1 MSDLLSFRIDRDTRD
16 LTFDNRGR
24 LEMVS
29 GMEAR
34 KQRPRLRLGTQTGE
48 WFLDTLLGVPWLEL
62 MEKGV
67 SRERIRA
74 EVLKAIMRDEEIERV
89 EELEIGRI
97 TPERHL
103 TIRFVA
109 RLRNGDRLADVV
121 EVDV

>member
-1 MSDLLSFRIDRDTRD
+1 MTDLVSFAIDPEAKD
-16 LTFDNRGR
+16 LVFDRRGR
-24 LEMVS
+24 LQMVS

-34 KQRPRLRLGTQTGE
+34 KQRPRLRLGTQTDE

-89 EELEIGRI
+89 EELDIGRI